1 MSRPFS
7 LIHPAPALAA
17 RIAARPA
24 PAPARHGNEPAFSA
38 NLDAEMAEKSP
49 RKPSRQPEEP
59 ECLTK
64 CGTTGEAE
72 RPAPT
77 TDPAAAT
84 QEPPSAI
91 PCAECAP
98 LPAPV
103 TDGTDQAGPAELLT
117 ESAGEHT
124 GQVRAGEPGPQ
135 LPPAAPLST
144 LPPPA
149 TGEMTAHSLQSTPET
164 GSVVAAAGKPRPGE
178 PRPGEP
184 RPGEPAP
191 SHALSGDHV
200 RPDEAAAPEDPGAAR
215 PPGTDHAAPSPAPP
229 PPAPTTAPAAQAM
242 QAAPPLLA
250 ATPAPAPH
258 ATAPQPQTSA
268 PVTLPEV
275 PVAIATRLSGG
286 DRQFEI
292 RLSPDSLGKI
302 EVKLDINADGSV
314 RTHFIVERPETLQLL
329 RNDTRKLEQAFS
341 DAGLA
346 TDSSGPNLSLRSDG
360 EGQRAQQQRQQDQQP
375 ARHAPP
381 EEKATAPAPPPRW
394 RPLAVTASALDL
406 TL

>member
-1 MSRPFS
+1 MSRPFVP
-7 LIHPAPALAA
+7 LHPAPALAA
-17 RIAARPA
+17 RVAARPA
-24 PAPARHGNEPAFSA
+24 PAPARRGNEPAFSA

-49 RKPSRQPEEP
+49 RKPSCRPEEA
-59 ECLTK
+59 ESRSK

-72 RPAPT
+72 RPTPT
-77 TDPAAAT
+77 TDPAAAA
-84 QEPPSAI
+84 QEPPSAM

-103 TDGTDQAGPAELLT
+103 TDGTEQAGQAQMLP

-124 GQVRAGEPGPQ
+124 GQARTGEPGPQ

-164 GSVVAAAGKPRPGE
+164 GSVVAAAGKPRLGE
-178 PRPGEP
+178 PRA
-184 RPGEPAP
+184 GEPAP

-200 RPDEAAAPEDPGAAR
+200 RPNEAAAPEDPGAAR
-215 PPGTDHAAPSPAPP
+215 PPEPDYAAPSPAPP
-229 PPAPTTAPAAQAM
+229 PAVPTGAPAAQA
-242 QAAPPLLA
+242 APPLPA
-250 ATPAPAPH
+250 AAPAAAHLAPAP
-258 ATAPQPQTSA
+258 PPSPPA
-268 PVTLPEV
+268 PVTVPEI
-275 PVAIATRLSGG
+275 PVAVATRLAGG
-286 DRQFEI
+286 ERQFEI

-341 DAGLA
+341 EAGLA

-360 EGQRAQQQRQQDQQP
+360 EGQRAFQQRQQDQPP
-375 ARHAPP
+375 ARNPSP
-381 EEKATAPAPPPRW
+381 EEKGAAPMPPPRW
-394 RPLAVTASALDL
+394 RPLPVIASALDL